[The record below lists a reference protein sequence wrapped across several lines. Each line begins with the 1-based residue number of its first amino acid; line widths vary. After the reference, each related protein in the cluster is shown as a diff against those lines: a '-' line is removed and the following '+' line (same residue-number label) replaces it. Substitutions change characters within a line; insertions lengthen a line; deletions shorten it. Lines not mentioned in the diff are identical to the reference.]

1 MESDLVLGLDCL
13 SCSDAGRAWDFIAG
27 VSGLQIL

>member
-13 SCSDAGRAWDFIAG
+13 SCSDAGHVWYFIAG
-27 VSGLQIL
+27 VSGLQSL